1 MCGWKGNLSISLG
14 SAAWM
19 MEGCIWLRGLMCV
32 RTEGWGSSV
41 DVNVVAAAVCR
52 IACLAEL
59 AAFLAF
65 ALDELPN
72 REDRENFAA
81 SLVLELGLS
90 FSFMT
95 SDDLFRALLLEFVFE
110 LAMAMELAMEFGLE

>member
-1 MCGWKGNLSISLG
+1 M
-14 SAAWM
+14 
-19 MEGCIWLRGLMCV
+19 WLQLRFAGLLV
-32 RTEGWGSSV
+32 WRSW
-41 DVNVVAAAVCR
+41 
-52 IACLAEL
+52 LP
-59 AAFLAF
+59 FFAF

-95 SDDLFRALLLEFVFE
+95 SDDLFRALLLEFEFE